1 MSQLLKTFM
10 INLNTQ
16 HLTITDDLKPIADKI
31 LHLQRIT
38 PEEGLLL
45 WQQADPGLLGMLA
58 NHVRENK
65 NGNVAYFNRNI
76 HIEPT
81 NICVNNCRFCSFSK
95 KEGEEGWE
103 FTVDEMLDRVKK
115 AEPSITEVHIVG
127 GVHPDRDL
135 HYYGNLIKEIKKIR
149 PDVHVKAFTA
159 VELDFM
165 IKKTGYSTE
174 EGLKKLKTYG
184 LDSIPGGGAEI
195 FDEEIRKQICSR
207 KNTSEQ
213 WLAIHETAH
222 RLGIPSNATILY
234 GHIENYSHRID
245 HLNRLRKLQDKTGG
259 FNAFIPL
266 KYRNKNNEMSQISE
280 VSAIED
286 MKNFAMTRIF
296 LDNIPHIKAYWP
308 AIGKPMAQLA
318 LSFGVD
324 DLDGTINDSTKIY
337 SLAGAEDKHPDMNTE
352 EIIELIKQ
360 VNRTP
365 VERDSVYQLIRKY

>member
-1 MSQLLKTFM
+1 MSQLLKTSM

-45 WQQADPGLLGMLA
+45 WQQAEPGLLGMLA
-58 NHVRENK
+58 NHVRESK

-103 FTVDEMLDRVKK
+103 FTVDEMLGRVKK

-165 IKKTGYSTE
+165 IKKAGYSTE
-174 EGLKKLKTYG
+174 EGLKKLKAYG

-266 KYRNKNNEMSQISE
+266 KYRNKNNEMSQINE

-318 LSFGVD
+318 LGFGVD

-337 SLAGAEDKHPDMNTE
+337 ALAGAEDKHPDMNTE

-360 VNRTP
+360 VNHTP
-365 VERDSVYQLIRKY
+365 VERDSVYRVIKEY

>member
-1 MSQLLKTFM
+1 M

-16 HLTITDDLKPIADKI
+16 YPTITNDIKPIADKI
-31 LHLQRIT
+31 IHLQRIT

-45 WQQADPGLLGMLA
+45 WQQAEPGLLGMLA
-58 NHVRENK
+58 NHIRESK
-65 NGNVAYFNRNI
+65 NGNFAYFNRNI

-95 KEGEEGWE
+95 KENEEGWE
-103 FTVDEMLDRVKK
+103 FTVDEMLDKVKK

-135 HYYGNLIKEIKKIR
+135 HYYGHLIKEIKKIR
-149 PDVHVKAFTA
+149 PDVHIKAFTA

-165 IKKTGYSTE
+165 IKKAGYSTE
-174 EGLKKLKTYG
+174 EGLKKLKAYG

-195 FDEEIRKQICSR
+195 FDEAIRKQICSR

-222 RLGIPSNATILY
+222 QLGIPSNATILY

-245 HLNRLRKLQDKTGG
+245 HLNRLRMLQDKTNG

-308 AIGKPMAQLA
+308 AIGKSMAQLA
-318 LSFGVD
+318 LGFGVD

-337 SLAGAEDKHPDMNTE
+337 ALAGAEDKHPDMNTE

-365 VERDSVYQLIRKY
+365 VERDSVYRVIKEY

>member
-1 MSQLLKTFM
+1 M

-16 HLTITDDLKPIADKI
+16 NLILTDDIKPIADKI
-31 LHLQRIT
+31 LNLQRIT

-45 WQQADPGLLGMLA
+45 WQQAEPGLLGMLA

-65 NGNVAYFNRNI
+65 NDNRTFFNRNI

-81 NICVNNCRFCSFSK
+81 NICVNNCRFCSFSRK
-95 KEGEEGWE
+95 PGGDGWE
-103 FTVDEMLDRVKK
+103 YSEEQMLDRVRN
-115 AEPSITEVHIVG
+115 AGLFITEVHIVG

-135 HYYGNLIKEIKKIR
+135 HFYGHLISEIKKIR
-149 PDVHVKAFTA
+149 PDVHIKAFTA

-165 IKKTGYSTE
+165 IKKAGYSTE
-174 EGLKKLKTYG
+174 EGLKKLKEYG

-195 FDEEIRKQICSR
+195 FDEEIRKRICSR

-222 RLGIPSNATILY
+222 RLGIPSNATMLY
-234 GHIENYSHRID
+234 GHIENYAHRID
-245 HLNRLRKLQDKTGG
+245 HLDRLRKLQDKTGG

-266 KYRNKNNEMSQISE
+266 KYRKQNNEMSEIGE
-280 VSAIED
+280 VTAIDD
-286 MKNFAMTRIF
+286 MKNYAMSRIF

-308 AIGKPMAQLA
+308 AIGKQMAQLA

-352 EIIELIKQ
+352 EIIKLIKQ

-365 VERDSVYQLIRKY
+365 VERDSVYRVIKEH

>member
-1 MSQLLKTFM
+1 MSQLLKTSM

-45 WQQADPGLLGMLA
+45 WQQAEPGLLGMLA

-95 KEGEEGWE
+95 KDGEEGWE

-165 IKKTGYSTE
+165 IKKAGYSTE
-174 EGLKKLKTYG
+174 EGLKKLKAYG

-318 LSFGVD
+318 LGFGVD

-337 SLAGAEDKHPDMNTE
+337 ALAGAEDKHPDMNTE

-365 VERDSVYQLIRKY
+365 VERNSVYRVIKEY